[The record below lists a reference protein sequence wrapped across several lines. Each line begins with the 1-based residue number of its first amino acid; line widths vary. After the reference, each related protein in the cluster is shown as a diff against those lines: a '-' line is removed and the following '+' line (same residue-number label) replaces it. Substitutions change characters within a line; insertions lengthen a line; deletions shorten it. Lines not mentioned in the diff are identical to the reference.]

1 MFTKQ
6 TAEKGIHLLRLL
18 ADPDMTSFLRIEE
31 TSITCENAVQFIP
44 LVQALLDN
52 NLQMWE
58 NGNWLN
64 VQACLFDR
72 DIACYRVRPTVV
84 KRWIAINSFSANPVG
99 SRFYLTKEEAKRA
112 YDRVA
117 NTYFKEIEIAL

>member
-6 TAEKGIHLLRLL
+6 TAEKYIHLLRLL
-18 ADPDMTSFLRIEE
+18 ADPDMTSFQRIEE
-31 TSITCENAVQFIP
+31 TNITKENAVQFIP

-58 NGNWLN
+58 KGNWLN
-64 VQACLFDR
+64 VQACLFDQ

-84 KRWIAINSFSANPVG
+84 KRWIALNPFSANPVG
-99 SRFYLTKEEAKRA
+99 SSFYLTKEEAGRA

-117 NTYFKEIEIAL
+117 NTYFKEIEITL